1 MKGAVDHF
9 HFAASAYYI
18 DWKKIQAEI
27 SLTPLVIL
35 GVVNVGDGYS
45 EGADLEASYNSR
57 NVLLQ
62 LNYGY
67 NRSKFQTLN
76 PAIVAAASSTPAPGG
91 TFPGVPQHTV
101 SGRGEYALDP
111 AASADIRLGVSADY
125 RSSQPV
131 TISATS
137 PNLKGYGF
145 VNAYAIFNSGP
156 WSARLYVNNIFDTL
170 GITSSQD
177 PAAVGFGY
185 FQSVSR
191 PRTIGLSL
199 ARKF

>member
-1 MKGAVDHF
+1 M
-9 HFAASAYYI
+9 
-18 DWKKIQAEI
+18 
-27 SLTPLVIL
+27 
-35 GVVNVGDGYS
+35 
-45 EGADLEASYNSR
+45 
-57 NVLLQ
+57 
-62 LNYGY
+62 NYGY
-67 NRSKFQTLN
+67 NRSKFQNLN
-76 PAIVAAASSTPAPGG
+76 PAIIAAASSTPAPGG
-91 TFPGVPQHTV
+91 SFPGVPRHTV
-101 SGRGEYALDP
+101 SGRVEYALDP
-111 AASADIRLGVSADY
+111 AAAFDVRLGVSAGY

-145 VNAYAIFNSGP
+145 VNAYAIVNNGP
-156 WSARLYVNNIFDTL
+156 WSARLYVNNMFNAL

-191 PRTIGLSL
+191 PRTAGLAL